1 MYTLTWLNTDPYF
14 YRMNWDNFRTEL
26 KALVHL
32 GLPIALA
39 EFSGMALATC
49 STLMMGKIGATEV
62 AAIGAVHPVFW
73 TIALIGVAGLS
84 MTSPLVAA
92 AQEREDHR
100 EVKKILYAS
109 SLIALC
115 LSLLLGLVM
124 IGINLNFGQLGHPA
138 EVSLVGQPYF
148 WVLIAIF
155 PILSM
160 YFNLIYFT
168 DGLSL
173 TKVGMYVSLGGFV
186 AGLFFNWVFIFGQF
200 GLPRLGLMGLACSTV
215 LVNSLQFLAMLWY
228 LRSNVKFK
236 AMREAKVLRVE
247 VWQKALEYLK
257 VSLPV
262 GVQTV
267 VEFMAYALGAVWVGQ
282 FGKYPLAAH
291 QIGMTLVGVSFVVL
305 MAIGTAG
312 SIRIG
317 QGLGQRNPQGVRL
330 SGFSA
335 MALALG
341 IVLIP
346 GTAYLFAAEPLAK
359 LFIDDEQVWSI
370 AASLI
375 TIAGFFQLSDATQ
388 SVGISLL
395 RGLEDTTMPTVI
407 SLVAYWAL
415 GMPLG
420 YYLAFHAGWGVQGVW
435 MGYLVAL
442 STQAVWFAWRFYVLS
457 GRIRE
462 AEQKES
468 QPINPV

>member
-1 MYTLTWLNTDPYF
+1 
-14 YRMNWDNFRTEL
+14 MNWDNFRTEL
-26 KALVHL
+26 KALIHL

-49 STLMMGKIGATEV
+49 STLMMGEIGATEV

-73 TIALIGVAGLS
+73 TIALIGITGLS

-92 AQEREDHR
+92 AQEQEDHR

-109 SLIALC
+109 SLIALV
-115 LSLLLGLVM
+115 LSLLLGLIM
-124 IGINLNFGQLGHPA
+124 IGINLNFARLGYPA
-138 EVSLVGQPYF
+138 EVSLVSQPYF
-148 WVLIAIF
+148 WVLIAVF
-155 PILSM
+155 PVLSM

-186 AGLFFNWVFIFGQF
+186 VGLFFNWIFIYGKLGF
-200 GLPRLGLMGLACSTV
+200 PRLGLIGLACSTT
-215 LVNSLQFLAMLWY
+215 LVNALQFLAMIIY
-228 LRSNVKFK
+228 LRSNERFR
-236 AMREAKVLRVE
+236 AMREARVLRVD

-262 GVQTV
+262 GMQTV
-267 VEFMAYALGAVWVGQ
+267 VEFLAYALGAVWVGQ

-317 QGLGQRNPQGVRL
+317 QGLGQNNPRGVRL

-341 IVLIP
+341 LVLIP
-346 GTAYLFAAEPLAK
+346 GSAYLFAAEPLAK
-359 LFIDDEQVWSI
+359 MFIEDEQVWSI

-375 TIAGFFQLSDATQ
+375 TIAGFFQISDAIQ

-395 RGLEDTTMPTVI
+395 RGLEDTTMPTII

-420 YYLAFHAGWGVQGVW
+420 YYLAFQAGCGVKGVW
-435 MGYLVAL
+435 IGYLVAL

-462 AEQKES
+462 VEPKES
-468 QPINPV
+468 QPINPA